1 MARRRRAR
9 RRRSRLLRGRSLLS
23 ALLVLLIAA
32 YALWGEQLRER
43 LGLRGDRPPD
53 KGAALRVVT
62 WNLRNFPDEHQDL
75 ELLRA
80 RLESLDADV
89 IAVQEIK
96 EPAALRALLP
106 QWKLAISGRGG
117 RGRQKLGVLY
127 NPARVELV
135 GEPAE
140 HDELSLGGRVRPAFS
155 AYLRARGGGPDF
167 HLVVVHLKAMTEG
180 YSQRAQQWPMLAS
193 IVGSLQENDRGGG
206 DQDVLVVGDFNTT
219 GPPGGDTAEELRALE
234 DLFGSAGLRR
244 LPSARGCSTYWD
256 GPRRDAWQ
264 EPSLLDLVWV
274 GDLAEA
280 MGGDAQAAALGH
292 CARHRCEAFRSTDAY
307 PDLDF
312 ETVSDHCP
320 VIVDL
325 AFADDDP

>member
-1 MARRRRAR
+1 
-9 RRRSRLLRGRSLLS
+9 
-23 ALLVLLIAA
+23 
-32 YALWGEQLRER
+32 
-43 LGLRGDRPPD
+43 
-53 KGAALRVVT
+53 VVT

>member
-1 MARRRRAR
+1 MARRRRA
-9 RRRSRLLRGRSLLS
+9 RRRSRLLRGRSLLGG
-23 ALLVLLIAA
+23 LLILLIAA

-43 LGLRGDRPPD
+43 LGLRGDGPPD
-53 KGAALRVVT
+53 KGAAVRVVT

-75 ELLRA
+75 DLLQA

-96 EPAALRALLP
+96 EPEALRALLP
-106 QWKLAISGRGG
+106 RWKLAISERGG

-140 HDELSLGGRVRPAFS
+140 HDELSLGGRVRPALS
-155 AYLRARGGGPDF
+155 VYLRTRGGGPDF
-167 HLVVVHLKAMTEG
+167 HLVVVHLKAMTAG

-206 DQDVLVVGDFNTT
+206 DQDVIVVGDFNTT

>member
-9 RRRSRLLRGRSLLS
+9 RRRPRLLRGKTLLS
-23 ALLVLLIAA
+23 GLLVLLIAA
-32 YALWGEQLRER
+32 YGLWGEELRAL
-43 LGLRGDRPPD
+43 LGLGGDRAPD
-53 KGAALRVVT
+53 KGTAVRLVT
-62 WNLRNFPDEHQDL
+62 WNLRNFPGKQQDL
-75 ELLRA
+75 GLLRE
-80 RLESLDADV
+80 RLVSLNADI

-96 EPAALRALLP
+96 DPSALRELLP
-106 QWKLAISGRGG
+106 EWELAISERGG

-127 NPARVELV
+127 NPARVEVV
-135 GEPAE
+135 GEPTE
-140 HDELSLGGRVRPAFS
+140 HRELSLRGRVRPAFS

-167 HLVVVHLKAMTEG
+167 HLVVVHLKAMTKG
-180 YSQRAQQWPMLAS
+180 YSQRTEQWPMLAE
-193 IVGSLQENDRGGG
+193 IVSSLQEAGPGAG
-206 DQDVLVVGDFNTT
+206 DSDVLIVGDFNTT
-219 GPPGGDTAEELRALE
+219 GPPGGEGAEELRALE
-234 DLFGSAGLRR
+234 ELFTTVGLRR

-280 MGGDAQAAALGH
+280 MGGDAQARALGH
-292 CARHRCEAFRSTDAY
+292 CARHRCEAFRSTEAY

-325 AFADDDP
+325 AFADDDL